1 MNYQIIKD
9 EDLLK
14 RFIEWLPNLNNGEC
28 YYVSLLARSKYS
40 NGDIKHIK
48 SDKQQ
53 LRRFTSDKTR
63 LFQKIKQLEVPY
75 GAYMQKDVI
84 IPQETLA
91 LYITP
96 NPRSYEKATKTS
108 LIKFANLITG
118 EYTGWNPH
126 QEVMSEI
133 QKSQSRKIYFDLDF
147 DGVDVETLKPKIEEM
162 INPDSLTYL
171 QTRGGFHLLVELSK
185 IDTRFAR
192 TWYNKLTSL
201 EGCDIKGD
209 TMIPVPGTLQGN
221 FMPHFL

>member
-1 MNYQIIKD
+1 M
-9 EDLLK
+9 
-14 RFIEWLPNLNNGEC
+14 
-28 YYVSLLARSKYS
+28 
-40 NGDIKHIK
+40 
-48 SDKQQ
+48 
-53 LRRFTSDKTR
+53 
-63 LFQKIKQLEVPY
+63 FQKIKQLEVPY
-75 GAYMQKDVI
+75 GSYMQKDTI
-84 IPQETLA
+84 IPQETIA

-147 DGVDVETLKPKIEEM
+147 DGIDIETLKPKIEQM

-185 IDTRFAR
+185 VDTKFTR

-221 FMPHFL
+221 FMPHFV